1 MRKKKKIISKIPLY
15 FARRFYKKEKFC
27 LICTA
32 IQVST
37 GSDDMDT
44 QVRVGLTFQ
53 MFQVSQANVVNDK
66 CIVSR
71 NTLKSIKINS
81 D

>member
-1 MRKKKKIISKIPLY
+1 M
-15 FARRFYKKEKFC
+15 
-27 LICTA
+27 
-32 IQVST
+32 ST

-66 CIVSR
+66 CIASR
-71 NTLKSIKINS
+71 NALKSIKINS